1 MTEILS
7 TRVRTVAIALVVC
20 LAAVTA
26 TTAVGT
32 AAAQTDADEAA
43 FEPNDTFENATRLE
57 PGNYTGLNVTE
68 NDLDVYAVE
77 LSEGES
83 LSAGIDFSHARGDL
97 DLFLLGPNGS
107 TLRAGVSETDGENV
121 SAVAPEAGT
130 YYLVVA
136 GFRGASG
143 PYDLRVST
151 TGTGP
156 SPAAGEFEPNDD
168 FETATPVEAGN
179 YTGLNVTEND
189 LDVYA
194 VELAAGDALSAE
206 IDFSHARGDLEL
218 LLVGPERTIL
228 QVSTSVTDG
237 ETISHLAGTNGTY
250 YLVVYG
256 YLDGTG
262 PYDLSIGVSS
272 GEDGAP
278 PAEPSPTETP
288 NEETPTPDSPI
299 QTSETAADET
309 PSPSDPERDRLGWER
324 GYWANESL
332 DVETGD
338 GLSEAE
344 RRALVA
350 RSMARVEAIRER
362 EFERPVEFDV
372 VSRAAYAANR
382 SRDSFQRIV
391 GSRYYNQVYE
401 ATFIVDEETD
411 AYDAV
416 TGGQS
421 AAVGGFYA
429 VGSDRFVLVVEDPD
443 DPNVDEG
450 ILVHELTHAL
460 QDQTGLLDSAFRL
473 PTPSSDARTGLL
485 GLVEGDANY
494 VMARYDARCANGT
507 WECLP
512 RDASA
517 SVGGDG
523 DESAGEADG
532 PDGVNLGVYLTGY
545 QPYSDGPALV
555 AALRERGGWDAV
567 DAAYDSPP
575 VSTEQ
580 TIHPERY
587 PDERPASLDRR
598 EPTDGEWQRFTTDT
612 IGEAWLY
619 SMFWYQDREYDIPV
633 VDSEQVLSPD
643 AGDYD
648 TYNYTSA
655 PSEGWANDR
664 ISLYANG
671 DASGYVWVT
680 AWDSED
686 DARQFA
692 EAYRRVLEGHGG
704 ESVGDGTWRI
714 PEEDPYGDAFRVV
727 RDDQTV
733 TVVNGPDVDAL
744 SAIAP
749 DVEQESSDEGED
761 GDNGDTDEPES
772 ATVP

>member
-1 MTEILS
+1 MTLTS
-7 TRVRTVAIALVVC
+7 QTRVRTVTIALAVC

-26 TTAVGT
+26 TMAVGT
-32 AAAQTDADEAA
+32 AAAQTETDEAA
-43 FEPNDTFENATRLE
+43 FEPNDSFENATQLE

-77 LSEGES
+77 LNAGES
-83 LSAGIDFSHARGDL
+83 LSAEIEFSHARGDL

-107 TLRAGVSETDGENV
+107 TLQAGVSETDGESV

-136 GFRGASG
+136 GFQGASG
-143 PYDLRVST
+143 PYDLRVNT
-151 TGTGP
+151 AGAGP

-194 VELAAGDALSAE
+194 VELSEGDTLSAE
-206 IDFSHARGDLEL
+206 IEFSHARGDLEL
-218 LLVGPERTIL
+218 LLIGPERTVL
-228 QVSTSVTDG
+228 QASTSSTDG
-237 ETISHLAGTNGTY
+237 ESISHLAGTNGTY

-262 PYDLSIGVSS
+262 PYDLSVGVSS
-272 GEDGAP
+272 GEDGTP
-278 PAEPSPTETP
+278 PAGPSPTETP
-288 NEETPTPDSPI
+288 GN
-299 QTSETAADET
+299 ETATPEPPTGETATDET
-309 PSPSDPERDRLGWER
+309 ASLADPESDRLGWER

-372 VSRAAYAANR
+372 VSRAAYAANQ
-382 SRDSFQRIV
+382 SQDTFQRLV
-391 GSRYYNQVYE
+391 GTRYYNQVYE

-411 AYDAV
+411 AYDVV

-443 DPNVDEG
+443 DPSVDEG

-460 QDQTGLLDSAFRL
+460 QHQTGLLDSAFRS
-473 PTPSSDARTGLL
+473 PTLSSDARTGLL

-517 SVGGDG
+517 SVSGDG
-523 DESAGEADG
+523 DESAGDADG

-555 AALRERGGWDAV
+555 ADIRERGGWDAV

-598 EPTDGEWQRFTTDT
+598 EPIDGDWERFTTDT
-612 IGEAWLY
+612 LGEAWLY

-633 VDSEQVLSPD
+633 IDSGQVLSPD
-643 AGDYD
+643 SGDYD

-692 EAYRRVLEGHGG
+692 DAYRRVLDGHGG
-704 ESVGDGTWRI
+704 ESVGEETWRI
-714 PEEDPYGDAFRVV
+714 PDEAPYGDAFRVV
-727 RDDQTV
+727 RDGRTV
-733 TVVNGPDVDAL
+733 TVVNGPDADAL

-749 DVEQESSDEGED
+749 DVGSDDDGDEGGGDADD
-761 GDNGDTDEPES
+761 GDGEAES
-772 ATVP
+772 VAIP

>member
-1 MTEILS
+1 MTQTFP
-7 TRVRTVAIALVVC
+7 TRIRTVTLALVVC
-20 LAAVTA
+20 LAAVT
-26 TTAVGT
+26 TTTVVGT
-32 AAAQTDADEAA
+32 AAAQTAADEAA
-43 FEPNDTFENATRLE
+43 FEPNDTFENATQLD
-57 PGNYTGLNVTE
+57 PGDYTGLNVTE
-68 NDLDVYAVE
+68 GDLDVYAVE

-83 LSAGIDFSHARGDL
+83 LSAEIDFSHDRGDL
-97 DLFLLGPNGS
+97 DLFLLGPNRS
-107 TLRAGVSETDGENV
+107 TLQVSVSETDGENV
-121 SAVAPEAGT
+121 SSVASEAGT

-136 GFRGASG
+136 GFQGASG
-143 PYDLRVST
+143 PYDLRVTT

-156 SPAAGEFEPNDD
+156 SPASGELEPNDD
-168 FETATPVEAGN
+168 FETATAVEAGN

-194 VELAAGDALSAE
+194 VELTAGDALSAQ

-218 LLVGPERTIL
+218 LLIGPERTVL
-228 QVSTSVTDG
+228 QTSTSSTDG
-237 ETISHLAGTNGTY
+237 ESISHLAGTNGTY

-256 YLDGTG
+256 YLGGTG
-262 PYDLSIGVSS
+262 PYNLSVSVS
-272 GEDGAP
+272 GGEDGVP
-278 PAEPSPTETP
+278 PAEPSPTGTP
-288 NEETPTPDSPI
+288 GD
-299 QTSETAADET
+299 ETA
-309 PSPSDPERDRLGWER
+309 SPPDPETDRLGWEN

-338 GLSEAE
+338 GLSAAE

-372 VSRAAYAANR
+372 VSRAAYAANQ
-382 SRDSFQRIV
+382 SQDSFQRLV
-391 GSRYYNQVYE
+391 GTRYYNQVYE

-411 AYDAV
+411 AYDVV

-443 DPNVDEG
+443 DPTVDEG

-460 QDQTGLLDSAFRL
+460 QDQTGLLDSAFRS
-473 PTPSSDARTGLL
+473 PTLSSDARTGLL

-507 WECLP
+507 WQCLP
-512 RDASA
+512 SDASA
-517 SVGGDG
+517 SVGGEGSDSDG
-523 DESAGEADG
+523 DSADS
-532 PDGVNLGVYLTGY
+532 VNLGVYLTGY

-587 PDERPASLDRR
+587 PDERPRPLDRR
-598 EPTDGEWQRFTTDT
+598 APTDGEWRRFTSDT
-612 IGEAWLY
+612 LGEAWLY

-633 VDSEQVLSPD
+633 VDSGQVLSPD
-643 AGDYD
+643 AGAYD

-664 ISLYANG
+664 ISLYRNG

-680 AWDSED
+680 TWDSED

-692 EAYRRVLEGHGG
+692 DAYRRVLEGHGG
-704 ESVGDGTWRI
+704 ESAGDQTWRI
-714 PEEDPYGDAFRVV
+714 PEDEPYGDAFRVV
-727 RDDQTV
+727 RDDRTV
-733 TVVNGPDVDAL
+733 TVVNGPDLDAL

-749 DVEQESSDEGED
+749 DVGDDTGED
-761 GDNGDTDEPES
+761 GDEDES
-772 ATVP
+772 VAVP